1 MDAQDTNDLKKNGD
15 SLNSFVVGGGVR
27 EEVHGKVM

>member
-1 MDAQDTNDLKKNGD
+1 MDAQDTNDLKKTVTH
-15 SLNSFVVGGGVR
+15 SILLSWGGGVR